1 MQCGVPFRVGPGRIA
16 DDPIGEH
23 VLSSGDILRFAV
35 PLRVGVRGDVHRVTN
50 ASVHRR

>member
-1 MQCGVPFRVGPGRIA
+1 MRSAFSWDPRVKRV
-16 DDPIGEH
+16 DDRVGEH